1 MRMSFWQFLGLLAV
15 VAIIWYLIYYWGA
28 SQDGQSWI
36 AKMNGFFFSSD
47 ENADEYVERKQ
58 GDPDEPIAGADAWSQ

>member
-1 MRMSFWQFLGLLAV
+1 MRMSFWQFLGLLAI

-36 AKMNGFFFSSD
+36 AKMNHFFFSSD
-47 ENADEYVERKQ
+47 EDADEYVERKQ
-58 GDPDEPIAGADAWSQ
+58 GDPNEPIAGAEGWTR